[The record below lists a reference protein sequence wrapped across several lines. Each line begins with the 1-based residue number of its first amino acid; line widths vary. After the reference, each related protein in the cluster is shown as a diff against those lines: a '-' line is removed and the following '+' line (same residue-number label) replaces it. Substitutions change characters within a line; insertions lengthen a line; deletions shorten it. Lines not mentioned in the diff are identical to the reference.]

1 MSLWQFENVYSFD
14 EIDCWVDSS
23 VVFAWINDISKVY
36 KQYFQSCL
44 INIRNLLKPE
54 TWKLIPFK
62 PNPSDVI
69 SWWIKV
75 KYFISSKL
83 WLNGPDSLTLPANL
97 WPKLNSADQFI
108 YDISSAERVSK
119 DVSDDKSS
127 TRLTSVACNVNVS
140 VNNPVL
146 LM

>member
-1 MSLWQFENVYSFD
+1 MFV
-14 EIDCWVDSS
+14 
-23 VVFAWINDISKVY
+23 WINDVSKVY
-36 KQYFQSCL
+36 KQYFQSYL

-62 PNPSDVI
+62 QNPSDII

-75 KYFISSKL
+75 KYFISSTL
-83 WLNGPDSLTLPANL
+83 LLNGPDSLTLPANL
-97 WPKLNSADQFI
+97 WPKLNSVNQFI
-108 YDISSAERVSK
+108 YDISSEERVSK

-127 TRLTSVACNVNVS
+127 TRLTRVACNVNVS

>member
-23 VVFAWINDISKVY
+23 VVFVWINDISKVY

-62 PNPSDVI
+62 PNHSNVI

-119 DVSDDKSS
+119 DVSDDSS
-127 TRLTSVACNVNVS
+127 TRFTSVACNVNVS

>member
-1 MSLWQFENVYSFD
+1 M
-14 EIDCWVDSS
+14 
-23 VVFAWINDISKVY
+23 
-36 KQYFQSCL
+36 
-44 INIRNLLKPE
+44 KPE

-62 PNPSDVI
+62 QNPSDVI

-75 KYFISSKL
+75 NYFISSKL

-97 WPKLNSADQFI
+97 WPKLNSADQSI

-119 DVSDDKSS
+119 DVSDDKSG
-127 TRLTSVACNVNVS
+127 TRLTGVACSVNVS